1 MQRYLVQRLLQGML
15 TLLAISIIV
24 FLLSRWSG
32 NPLDVMLPDEATDE
46 DYARAAKHW
55 GLDKPLPVQYL
66 SFLSNALQGDFGRS
80 IRLREPA
87 LKLVLARLPATLQ
100 LAGAAMVVSLVIA
113 IPIGV
118 ISAVHRDTLVDAGGK
133 VIALVGQSMPSFWL
147 GIVLIWVFAVMLGW
161 LPSSGRGGVQHYI
174 LPAIALGWYQVAAL
188 MRLIRSSMLDV
199 LDSEYVKLARV
210 KGVSPPVVVW
220 KHCLRNAAIPPLTYF
235 GVIAAVLL
243 TGSVVTETVFSW
255 PGIGLLAIDA
265 VRYRDFPLVQT
276 IVLLFAVTFILVN
289 LIVDVLYAYIDPRIR
304 YQ

>member
-1 MQRYLVQRLLQGML
+1 MQRYLVQRLWQGSL
-15 TLLAISIIV
+15 TLLAISAIV
-24 FLLSRWSG
+24 FMLARWSG

-46 DYARAAKHW
+46 DYRRAARHW
-55 GLDKPLPVQYL
+55 GLDKPLPIQYL
-66 SFLSNALQGDFGRS
+66 TFLGNALRGDFGRS

-87 LKLVLARLPATLQ
+87 LDLVLARLPATLQ

-113 IPIGV
+113 IPVGV
-118 ISAVHRDTLVDAGGK
+118 LSAVHRDTLLDVGGK

-161 LPSSGRGGVQHYI
+161 LPSSGRGGLQHYI
-174 LPAIALGWYQVAAL
+174 LPAVALGWYQVAAL

-199 LDSEYVKLARV
+199 LDSEYVKLARL
-210 KGVSPPVVVW
+210 KGVSPPMVVW

-289 LIVDVLYAYIDPRIR
+289 LMVDILYAYIDPRIR

>member
-1 MQRYLVQRLLQGML
+1 MQRYLVRRLLQGLL
-15 TLLAISIIV
+15 TLLIISALV
-24 FLLSRWSG
+24 FLLARWSG
-32 NPLDVMLPDEATDE
+32 NPLDVMLPDEATEE
-46 DYARAAKHW
+46 DYARAARHW
-55 GLDKPLPVQYL
+55 GLDRPLPLQYVA
-66 SFLSNALQGDFGRS
+66 FLRHALQGDFGDS

-87 LKLVLARLPATLQ
+87 LQLVLARLPATLQ
-100 LAGAAMVVSLVIA
+100 LAGAAMAVSLLLAV
-113 IPIGV
+113 PIGV
-118 ISAVHRDTLVDAGGK
+118 LSAVHRDTLLDAGGK
-133 VIALVGQSMPSFWL
+133 VIALLGQSMPSFWL

-161 LPSSGRGGVQHYI
+161 LPSSGRGGLQHYI

-210 KGVSPPVVVW
+210 KGVTPPMVVW

-276 IVLLFAVTFILVN
+276 IVLLFAMTFILVN

>member
-1 MQRYLVQRLLQGML
+1 MQRYLVQRVLQGLL
-15 TLLAISIIV
+15 TLLAISVIV

-32 NPLDVMLPDEATDE
+32 NPLDVMLPDEATEE
-46 DYARAAKHW
+46 DYVRAAKHW

-66 SFLSNALQGDFGRS
+66 AFLGHALQGDFGRS

-100 LAGAAMVVSLVIA
+100 LAGAAMAISLIIA
-113 IPIGV
+113 VPIGV
-118 ISAVHRDTLVDAGGK
+118 ISAVHRDTLLDAGGK

-161 LPSSGRGGVQHYI
+161 LPSSGRGGLQHYI

-199 LDSEYVKLARV
+199 LDSEFVKLARV
-210 KGVSPPVVVW
+210 KGVTPPVVVW

>member
-1 MQRYLVQRLLQGML
+1 MQRYLVQRVLQGL
-15 TLLAISIIV
+15 FTLLAISAIV
-24 FLLSRWSG
+24 FLLARWSG

-46 DYARAAKHW
+46 DYARAARHW
-55 GLDKPLPVQYL
+55 GLDRPLPVQYL

-80 IRLREPA
+80 IRLRESA
-87 LKLVLARLPATLQ
+87 LELVLARLPATLQ
-100 LAGAAMVVSLVIA
+100 LAGAAMVVSLMIA

-118 ISAVHRDTLVDAGGK
+118 ASAVHRDTLLDTGGK

>member
-1 MQRYLVQRLLQGML
+1 MQRYLIQRVLQGLL
-15 TLLAISIIV
+15 TLLAISVLV
-24 FLLSRWSG
+24 FVLSRWSG
-32 NPLDVMLPDEATDE
+32 NPLDVMLPDEATEE
-46 DYARAAKHW
+46 DYARAARHW
-55 GLDKPLPVQYL
+55 GLDKPLLVQYL
-66 SFLSNALQGDFGRS
+66 TFLGNALQGDFGRS

-87 LKLVLARLPATLQ
+87 LKLVLTRLPATLQ
-100 LAGAAMVVSLVIA
+100 LAGAAMAISLIIA

-118 ISAVHRDTLVDAGGK
+118 ISAVHRDTLLDAGGK

-147 GIVLIWVFAVMLGW
+147 GIVLIWIFAVMLGW
-161 LPSSGRGGVQHYI
+161 LPSSGRGGPQHYI

-199 LDSEYVKLARV
+199 LDSEFVKLARV
-210 KGVSPPVVVW
+210 KGVSPPMVVW

-289 LIVDVLYAYIDPRIR
+289 LLVDVLYAYIDPRIR

>member
-1 MQRYLVQRLLQGML
+1 MQRYLVQRLWQGSL
-15 TLLAISIIV
+15 TLLAISAIV
-24 FLLSRWSG
+24 FLLARWSG
-32 NPLDVMLPDEATDE
+32 NPLDVMLPDEATNE
-46 DYARAAKHW
+46 DYVRAARHW

-66 SFLSNALQGDFGRS
+66 TFLGNALRGDFGRS

-87 LKLVLARLPATLQ
+87 LELVLARLPATLQ
-100 LAGAAMVVSLVIA
+100 LAGAAMAVSLVIA

-118 ISAVHRDTLVDAGGK
+118 LSAVHRDTLLDVGGK
-133 VIALVGQSMPSFWL
+133 IIALVGQSMPSFWL

-199 LDSEYVKLARV
+199 LDSEYVKLARL
-210 KGVSPPVVVW
+210 KGVSPPMVVW

-289 LIVDVLYAYIDPRIR
+289 LLVDILYAYIDPRIR

>member
-1 MQRYLVQRLLQGML
+1 MQRYLVQRMLQGLL
-15 TLLAISIIV
+15 TLLAISVIV

-32 NPLDVMLPDEATDE
+32 NPLDVMLPDEATEE
-46 DYARAAKHW
+46 DYARAARHW
-55 GLDKPLPVQYL
+55 GLDKPLLVQYL
-66 SFLSNALQGDFGRS
+66 AFLGNALQGDFGRS

-100 LAGAAMVVSLVIA
+100 LAGAAMAVSLIIA

-118 ISAVHRDTLVDAGGK
+118 VSAVRRDTLLDASGK
-133 VIALVGQSMPSFWL
+133 VVALVGQSMPSFWL

-161 LPSSGRGGVQHYI
+161 LPSSGRGGLQHYI

-199 LDSEYVKLARV
+199 LDSEYVKLARI
-210 KGVSPPVVVW
+210 KGVPPPVVVW

-243 TGSVVTETVFSW
+243 TGSVVTETIFSW